1 MNKLIAVALLAVS
14 TPSFASQEDGASAFA
29 GGYQYVGGAAETDA
43 LAAAVET
50 VVQKMNFLFRGI
62 ARSRL
67 KKSNQPSAALRLI
80 LGADT
85 ITVVRPGQPTVSAPA
100 NGRPVTCRLDG
111 DDFEVTHGFDGNR
124 LYQTFKGPKSF
135 SRNDLV
141 LSPDGLTLTV
151 FTRIES
157 RHLPIPLVF
166 HMTYRRVAPAR

>member
-1 MNKLIAVALLAVS
+1 MNKLVAVALLALCS
-14 TPSFASQEDGASAFA
+14 PSFASKEDGPWAFA
-29 GGYQYVGGAAETDA
+29 GSYQYVGGVAETDA

-67 KKSNQPSAALRLI
+67 KKSNRPSPELKLI
-80 LGADT
+80 LGDDT
-85 ITVVRPGQPTVSAPA
+85 ITVVRPGQPAVSAPA
-100 NGRPVTCRLDG
+100 NGRPVTVRLDG
-111 DDFEVTHGFDGNR
+111 DDFEVTHGFDGDR

-157 RHLPIPLVF
+157 RHLPIPLLF
-166 HMTYRRVAPAR
+166 HMTYRRAAAAR